1 MADGKVIIDSK
12 IDDSG
17 VTRGIR
23 AIKAKLA
30 VLNHSLLKTAALG
43 SAVSLSTSLVPAIAA
58 ASAAT
63 LALGASFGAVGA
75 GVVAFGAVVVG
86 VLGQVF
92 EAADQVAQLEE
103 KIANA
108 SSAKERIAAQKELA
122 NYYKQMSDAQRYAL
136 EELQSFKAFWK
147 DFTKQF
153 EEPVLNSFGL
163 SLHIVQELLK
173 GLAPTIS
180 NVADVIESL
189 LESMDQD
196 ISNGG
201 LARFF
206 EWLETNAAE
215 ALYNFARIFGN
226 VFAGVFELMM
236 AFAPLGASMEE
247 GLLGLTERF
256 KEWAKSLS
264 ASEAFQKFVDYA
276 TRNGPVLLS
285 VLGNI
290 VEAVIEF
297 GKVLSPFGQVALDVL
312 DILTSLLTGDL
323 IGASE
328 AFSRAF
334 GAGTLAAV
342 ISFFDSLKS
351 GIEDSQISLDTIKEF
366 ITVFAESTIERFKMM
381 ADFIISA
388 FTIIWS
394 YLQPLVMD
402 ILAFLQEKLQQITQF
417 WKENGEQ
424 IMQAVENAFNF
435 ILQVIE
441 FIMPAVM
448 FIIEGIWSA
457 IKNVINGALNIIMG
471 LLKIF
476 AGLFTGDWDKMWEGV
491 KQMLS
496 GAVEA
501 IWGLLQLGFLGKI
514 FKVVKTFGT
523 RAVES
528 FQIMVKG
535 VRQWIDDLLAGASAK
550 FSSIAEKI
558 MTPINNAKNKVIGY
572 IEDLYLKALYKWDD
586 LSKAAKTKFDGI
598 RDKIMKPIREAK
610 DKIKGFIDEIKGFF
624 ENLKLKIPKPQIP
637 KLSVSGSLDL
647 NPVGGMS
654 VPKIGFDGWF
664 ADGAVFPS
672 GSPRLIGI
680 GDNTKYQEAALPLSP
695 SVLGMI
701 GKKIADTMP
710 GGRNDQ
716 PIEITIHNVNE
727 LDGRELSRS
736 TYKYDMEFQELDRR

>member
-75 GVVAFGAVVVG
+75 GVVAFGAVAVG

-92 EAADQVAQLEE
+92 KAADQVAQLEE

-108 SSAKERIAAQKELA
+108 SSTKERIAAQKELA

-180 NVADVIESL
+180 NVTDVIESL
-189 LESMDQD
+189 LESLDQD

-236 AFAPLGASMEE
+236 AFAPLGASMED
-247 GLLGLTERF
+247 GLLGLTQRF
-256 KEWAKSLS
+256 KEWASSLS
-264 ASEAFQKFVDYA
+264 ASAAFETFIEYVKI
-276 TRNGPVLLS
+276 NGPIFLN
-285 VLGNI
+285 VLGELI
-290 VEAVIEF
+290 QIIIGLGIA
-297 GKVLSPFGQVALDVL
+297 LSPVGELALNVL

-323 IGASE
+323 IGAAQ
-328 AFSRAF
+328 AFSKVF
-334 GAGTLAAV
+334 GKEALSAV
-342 ISFFDSLKS
+342 IGFFGQFKTWIDSSKPLLASLKEYLIDFVQT
-351 GIEDSQISLDTIKEF
+351 GIQMYMSYAKKM
-366 ITVFAESTIERFKMM
+366 IEAYKM
-381 ADFIISA
+381 
-388 FTIIWS
+388 IWS
-394 YLQPLVMD
+394 FLEPLVMD
-402 ILAFLQEKLQQITQF
+402 IIAFLQEKLQQIAQF
-417 WKENGEQ
+417 WKENGDQ

-448 FIIEGIWSA
+448 FIIEGVWSA

-528 FQIMVKG
+528 FQLMVKG
-535 VRQWIDDLLAGASAK
+535 VRQWIDDLLAGASTK

-598 RDKIMKPIREAK
+598 KDKIMKPIREAK

>member
-17 VTRGIR
+17 VNRGIR
-23 AIKAKLA
+23 AIKAKLKG
-30 VLNHSLLKTAALG
+30 LDISLIKTAALG
-43 SAVSLSTSLVPAIAA
+43 SAISLSPALIPAIAA
-58 ASAAT
+58 VTVAT
-63 LALGASFGAVGA
+63 MALGASMAAAGIGAA
-75 GVVAFGAVVVG
+75 AFGAVAVS
-86 VLGQVF
+86 VLNDVFTATDETYKSLTAGQQK
-92 EAADQVAQLEE
+92 AY
-103 KIANA
+103 
-108 SSAKERIAAQKELA
+108 KEL
-122 NYYKQMSDAQRYAL
+122 K
-136 EELQSFKAFWK
+136 SFKSFWG

-153 EEPVLNSFGL
+153 EDPIIEGFGEGL
-163 SLHIVQELLK
+163 ALLK
-173 GLAPTIS
+173 NILSGLAPTIG
-180 NVADVIESL
+180 NVADVFTELMKEMNNSVIGGSL
-189 LESMDQD
+189 RDFFGWLES
-196 ISNGG
+196 
-201 LARFF
+201 
-206 EWLETNAAE
+206 NAAE
-215 ALYNFARIFGN
+215 SLYNFSHIAGN
-226 VFAGVFELMM
+226 TISGFYYL
-236 AFAPLGASMEE
+236 LGAFSPVGATMEE
-247 GLLGLTERF
+247 GLLSLTQRF
-256 KEWAKSLS
+256 KDWAKSLS
-264 ASEAFQKFVDYA
+264 ASDAFQKFVDYA

-285 VLGNI
+285 ILGNI

-323 IGASE
+323 IGAAE

-342 ISFFDSLKS
+342 ISFFDTLKS
-351 GIEDSQISLDTIKEF
+351 GIKDSQISLDTIKEF

-402 ILAFLQEKLQQITQF
+402 ILAFLQEKLQQITSF

-491 KQMLS
+491 KQLLS
-496 GAVEA
+496 GSVEA

-535 VRQWIDDLLAGASAK
+535 AKQWIDDLLAGASAK

-672 GSPRLIGI
+672 GSPRIIGI